1 MHKDF
6 TIWKRT
12 YSITYFD
19 DYINEGFDYLFIT
32 LFLLIDY
39 EVDMDEEYGLQ
50 YYCNFD
56 FDKLKVLFQNSKDKY
71 NFIPDIIETQ

>member
-1 MHKDF
+1 MHNDF

-39 EVDMDEEYGLQ
+39 EVDMDEEYGL
-50 YYCNFD
+50 
-56 FDKLKVLFQNSKDKY
+56 
-71 NFIPDIIETQ
+71 